1 MQTDICEVGQHAGIM
16 GQHKKEWW
24 VNMAR
29 NLQIWAN
36 NGEKYVLVE
45 DYEPGLCLPES
56 EEICVVQE
64 VDNQPQIGSEFS
76 YSEANEFLSE
86 AEIAPLENSEEGVYQ
101 GF

>member
-1 MQTDICEVGQHAGIM
+1 M
-16 GQHKKEWW
+16 KK
-24 VNMAR
+24 
-29 NLQIWAN
+29 NLLGLFALVLAITFSSFTIFKTSYDGRIWAN